1 MLQDVILY
9 KIGPTYCFP
18 LQQQRPQKMSKQRRG
33 QAFQGIVQTKLK
45 TKSFHMSDDRIIQN
59 DDWNENWGI
68 NPYDSTEKAGKGW
81 LQRKNLRP
89 LRDRPIQHY
98 HPS

>member
-1 MLQDVILY
+1 MVGYHVILY

-18 LQQQRPQKMSKQRRG
+18 LQQQRPSDKEPQKRSKQRRG

-59 DDWNENWGI
+59 DD
-68 NPYDSTEKAGKGW
+68 
-81 LQRKNLRP
+81 
-89 LRDRPIQHY
+89 
-98 HPS
+98 